1 MAYNLSE
8 MSTDDAR
15 IEYAISHTE
24 VLRPPKQTLSTFG
37 TTNIYYYLL
46 TEPSYKEL
54 VEGEEETVVREGR
67 VRAER
72 PMVVT
77 PSYLINVE
85 GFSEHAK
92 RYLEMIAREYGTN
105 TPGLFYGYKNE
116 PKDLNIVSSGMD
128 SVVRNLDEKIDKEGN
143 RLATIIRGLDQL
155 WDLSL
160 LKFIFDMTRYS
171 VGSNIT
177 ELGRRGLLDVDRKGV
192 PMEARQSIEQ
202 LFDEVKNGELDPS
215 ALKMELDRWGL
226 FEEYQDRFFR
236 LFGK

>member
-1 MAYNLSE
+1 
-8 MSTDDAR
+8 MSTDER
-15 IEYAISHTE
+15 IEYAMSHTE

-37 TTNIYYYLL
+37 ATNIYYYLL

-72 PMVVT
+72 PKVVT

-85 GFSEHAK
+85 GFSEHAR

-116 PKDLNIVSSGMD
+116 PKELNIVSSGMN
-128 SVVRNLDEKIDKEGN
+128 SVVRNIDEKIDKEGN
-143 RLATIIRGLDQL
+143 QLATIIKGIDEL
-155 WDLSL
+155 WDVSL

-171 VGSNIT
+171 VGSNLS
-177 ELGRRGLLDVDRKGV
+177 ELGRRGLLNVDRKGV
-192 PMEARQSIEQ
+192 PLEARQSIER

-226 FEEYQDRFFR
+226 FEEYEDRFFR

>member
-1 MAYNLSE
+1 

-37 TTNIYYYLL
+37 ATNIYYYLL

-72 PMVVT
+72 PKVVT

-92 RYLEMIAREYGTN
+92 RYLQMIAREYGTN

-116 PKDLNIVSSGMD
+116 PKDLNIVSSDMN

-143 RLATIIRGLDQL
+143 RLATIIKEIDQL
-155 WDLSL
+155 WDVSL
-160 LKFIFDMTRYS
+160 LKFVFDMTRYS

-202 LFDEVKNGELDPS
+202 LFDEVKNGDLDPS
-215 ALKMELDRWGL
+215 ALKVELDRWGL
-226 FEEYQDRFFR
+226 FEEYEDRFFR